1 MRRLEAY
8 RSELLCGGKARTTSG
23 QPTVRDLGAL
33 HSVSASACICPQHT
47 AYVYLSIYS
56 AIEMLNGA
64 S

>member
-33 HSVSASACICPQHT
+33 HSVSAPACACPQHT
-47 AYVYLSIYS
+47 FYVYLSRYS
-56 AIEMLNGA
+56 VIEKFSGA